1 MGSAMGTHS
10 KDTSGQGTI
19 HSSGSHPH
27 PEPLSRLMA
36 LLRPEAPEIRI
47 ILVLSMISGV
57 LYLATPLTVDAV
69 VNNFAFGGEHP
80 V

>member
-1 MGSAMGTHS
+1 
-10 KDTSGQGTI
+10 
-19 HSSGSHPH
+19 
-27 PEPLSRLMA
+27 MA

-69 VNNFAFGGEHP
+69 VNNFAFG
-80 V
+80 